1 MGQWK
6 NTSVREVCWFLFC
19 LVTIAGGPWTSHLT
33 FASQVSSSGYEIRG
47 RSKASH
53 ALKFDPTYKAK
64 FYSKASLRTIY
75 CSVSDFFFI
84 SILSSEIGHCFFF
97 NLFIFNWGIIA
108 LQYCVGLC
116 HTSIS
121 HC

>member
-1 MGQWK
+1 MEEHQCQRG
-6 NTSVREVCWFLFC
+6 VLVLFC

-64 FYSKASLRTIY
+64 FYSKASLMTIY
-75 CSVSDFFFI
+75 CSVSDFFHLYI
-84 SILSSEIGHCFFF
+84 VTRNRSL
-97 NLFIFNWGIIA
+97 LIF
-108 LQYCVGLC
+108 
-116 HTSIS
+116 
-121 HC
+121 